1 MQNAC
6 LVLPRGVTKIVRHCL
21 HYDGLDGVALKWDI
35 SINDQ
40 VNCLLLTYPRYWD
53 ASFEAIS
60 WYELNQSSKQ
70 PRLPCTR

>member
-35 SINDQ
+35 SIND
-40 VNCLLLTYPRYWD
+40 
-53 ASFEAIS
+53 
-60 WYELNQSSKQ
+60 K
-70 PRLPCTR
+70 